1 MSFIKGSWNDKAT
14 LPIKCPECSHTTHE
28 LISKLQDTKS
38 CVCAGCG
45 KNIIITG
52 DGLTALE
59 TLKKSTTGLK

>member
-1 MSFIKGSWNDKAT
+1 MSIIKGSWNNEAT

-28 LISKLQDTKS
+28 LISKLQKAKS

-52 DGLTALE
+52 DELASLE
-59 TLKKSTTGLK
+59 ALKKTIEGFK